1 KTRKKKKSNKRRKRR
16 FSDELRRRC
25 SSRIYSHDAISR
37 SQFYS
42 VGPYSSGL
50 KELRTPGAKQQ
61 AVRKMDGLLTVP
73 PMESGKR
80 LFYSSIPR
88 KMSSRRKEIDKRD
101 IEMHGSDGEEK
112 EHKRNFKMNFF
123 YVDEETLERNALE

>member
-1 KTRKKKKSNKRRKRR
+1 MILFRNKRHQHIPANIRPIALV
-16 FSDELRRRC
+16 ELVGHHRDV
-25 SSRIYSHDAISR
+25 HDAISR

-123 YVDEETLERNALE
+123 TWTRKRWKETS